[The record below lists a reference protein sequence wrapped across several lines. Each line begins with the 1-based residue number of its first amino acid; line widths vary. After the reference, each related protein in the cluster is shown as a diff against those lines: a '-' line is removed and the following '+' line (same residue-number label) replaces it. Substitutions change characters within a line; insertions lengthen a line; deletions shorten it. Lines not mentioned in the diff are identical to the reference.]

1 MFPSKPLQIAFC
13 ATSLLMNLIAPAVA
27 SPYTLPL
34 PLAKRAT
41 PQSSVNPKALPN
53 TSITYR
59 QIPREPMPFPIDVDQ
74 PVRRYSLS
82 DMVAS
87 LRLSSLHL
95 QYLASQARSAQEN
108 DADFQQECLSTL
120 LGYQGVL
127 SDCKNALA
135 PLGADR
141 GLANYDNNNDMETAL
156 KNIINVSK
164 DVLSSI
170 SEMTDCSPLVGPLL
184 GPTVYD
190 IKCILES
197 ILDLFENVTD
207 GLLNDLSPSFSEC
220 LGGYGNFVC
229 GPGGLNI
236 AGLCI
241 NVDGVLVAIGL

>member
-1 MFPSKPLQIAFC
+1 
-13 ATSLLMNLIAPAVA
+13 
-27 SPYTLPL
+27 
-34 PLAKRAT
+34 
-41 PQSSVNPKALPN
+41 
-53 TSITYR
+53 
-59 QIPREPMPFPIDVDQ
+59 
-74 PVRRYSLS
+74 
-82 DMVAS
+82 
-87 LRLSSLHL
+87 
-95 QYLASQARSAQEN
+95 
-108 DADFQQECLSTL
+108 
-120 LGYQGVL
+120 
-127 SDCKNALA
+127 
-135 PLGADR
+135 
-141 GLANYDNNNDMETAL
+141 METAL

-184 GPTVYD
+184 GPSSFALFLWIAVLLMVYTAVYD